1 MEASGGVPGATSW
14 EVLALNFGQL
24 LLLGET
30 PSWPMSEGGQGVRGV
45 SCGLVSSLSHTLSS
59 CFP

>member
-24 LLLGET
+24 LILGET
-30 PSWPMSEGGQGVRGV
+30 PSWPVSEGG
-45 SCGLVSSLSHTLSS
+45 
-59 CFP
+59 